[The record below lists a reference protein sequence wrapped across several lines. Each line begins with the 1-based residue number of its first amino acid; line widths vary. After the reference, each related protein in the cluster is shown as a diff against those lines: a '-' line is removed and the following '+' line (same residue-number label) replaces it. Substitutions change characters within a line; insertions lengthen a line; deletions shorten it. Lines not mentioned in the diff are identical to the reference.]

1 MKVIV
6 KLERAMQGKWE
17 TGYSDQNK
25 ISVRKCPPNY
35 KVPFSNYL
43 GECEFICELEDYTEE
58 DIKEYFSKE
67 DLTAWKEEHDED
79 EGVHEC

>member
-1 MKVIV
+1 MRVIV

-17 TGYSDQNK
+17 TGYSDQHQ

-43 GECEFICELEDYTEE
+43 GECEFICELKDYTEE
-58 DIKEYFSKE
+58 DIKKYFTKE
-67 DLTAWKEEHDED
+67 DLTAWKEEHDK
-79 EGVHEC
+79 EGIL

>member
-17 TGYSDQNK
+17 TGYSDQHQ

-43 GECEFICELEDYTEE
+43 GECEFICELKDYTEE
-58 DIKEYFSKE
+58 DIKKYFTKE
-67 DLTAWKEEHDED
+67 DLTAWKEEH
-79 EGVHEC
+79 HA

>member
-1 MKVIV
+1 MKVVVTID
-6 KLERAMQGKWE
+6 RAMQGKWE
-17 TGYSDQNK
+17 TGYSDQHS

-43 GECEFICELEDYTEE
+43 GECEFICELKDYTEE

-79 EGVHEC
+79 EEVNEC

>member
-35 KVPFSNYL
+35 KTN
-43 GECEFICELEDYTEE
+43 EHEWIIELDDYTEE
-58 DIKEYFSKE
+58 DIKNYFEIDTQIPDK
-67 DLTAWKEEHDED
+67 DEETMS
-79 EGVHEC
+79 

>member
-1 MKVIV
+1 
-6 KLERAMQGKWE
+6 MQGKWE

>member
-17 TGYSDQNK
+17 PGYSDQNK

-67 DLTAWKEEHDED
+67 DLTAWKEEH
-79 EGVHEC
+79 G

>member
-6 KLERAMQGKWE
+6 TVEYEME
-17 TGYSDQNK
+17 TWRTVT
-25 ISVRKCPPNY
+25 VRKCPPNY

-58 DIKEYFSKE
+58 DIKNYFEIETMWETKMPV
-67 DLTAWKEEHDED
+67 K
-79 EGVHEC
+79 

>member
-1 MKVIV
+1 MRVIV

>member
-6 KLERAMQGKWE
+6 KLETAMQGKWE

-67 DLTAWKEEHDED
+67 DLTAWKEEH
-79 EGVHEC
+79 G

>member
-17 TGYSDQNK
+17 TGYSDQNQ

-58 DIKEYFSKE
+58 DIKNYLQQPDQVKDRAKNVLKMS
-67 DLTAWKEEHDED
+67 
-79 EGVHEC
+79 